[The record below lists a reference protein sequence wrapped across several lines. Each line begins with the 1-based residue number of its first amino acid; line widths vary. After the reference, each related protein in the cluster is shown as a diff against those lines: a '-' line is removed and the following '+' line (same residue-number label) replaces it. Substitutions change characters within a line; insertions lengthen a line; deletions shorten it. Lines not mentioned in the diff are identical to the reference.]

1 MPVSKLSDSLTANG
15 SKKTYQS
22 FLAGNAPQTPNAWD
36 SISTTTL
43 SATQTTITF
52 TIPQT
57 YGHLRFHI
65 LAKTT
70 DTVSSVVDNLSMN
83 FNSDTGANYTRQYI
97 VANDKGGTPSVGS
110 TTGNTAAFCG
120 TVPRSHTNLA
130 NQFGVSLIDIFDYQ
144 LTSKFK
150 TWKSFQ
156 TFDVNLGNPAS
167 IGMQGGAWANTA
179 AITSVSFT
187 APNGNFAIGS
197 VFALY
202 GLKG

>member
-1 MPVSKLSDSLTANG
+1 MPVSKLSDSGTASG

-22 FLAGNAPQTPNAWD
+22 FLAGNSPQTPDAWD
-36 SISTTTL
+36 SIVTTTL
-43 SATQTTITF
+43 ASSQTGITF

-70 DTVSSVVDNLSMN
+70 DTASSTVDNLTMV
-83 FNSDTGANYTRQYI
+83 FNSDSGANYTRQYN
-97 VANDKGGTPSVGS
+97 VVNDKGATPAVGS
-110 TTGNTAAFCG
+110 TTGMSAAYCG
-120 TVPRSHTNLA
+120 VVPRSHTNLT
-130 NQFGVSLIDIFDYQ
+130 NQFGISIIDIFDYQ
-144 LTSKFK
+144 MLNKYK

-156 TFDVNLGNPAS
+156 SFDVNLSSPAS
-167 IGMQGGAWANTA
+167 LGQQGGAWMNTA
-179 AITSVSFT
+179 AITSISFT
-187 APNGNFAIGS
+187 APNGNFASGS

>member
-1 MPVSKLSDSLTANG
+1 MPVSKLSDSLTAAG
-15 SKKTYQS
+15 TKKTYSS

-52 TIPQT
+52 SIPQT

-70 DTVSSVVDNLSMN
+70 DTASSVVDNLSMN
-83 FNSDTGANYTRQYI
+83 FNSDTGANYTRQFL
-97 VANDKGGTPSVGS
+97 VVNDKGATPSVGS
-110 TTGNTAAFCG
+110 TIGNTAAFCG
-120 TVPRSHTNLA
+120 TVPRSHANLA
-130 NQFGVSLIDIFDYQ
+130 NQFGISIIDIFDYQ
-144 LTSKFK
+144 LTTKFK

-156 TFDVNLGNPAS
+156 SFDVNLGNPAS
-167 IGMQGGAWANTA
+167 LGQQGGAWANTN
-179 AITSVSFT
+179 AITTVSFT

>member
-1 MPVSKLSDSLTANG
+1 MPVSKLSDSGTASG

-22 FLAGNAPQTPNAWD
+22 FLAGNSPQTPDAWD

-43 SATQTTITF
+43 SASQTTITF
-52 TIPQT
+52 SIPQT

-65 LAKTT
+65 IAKTT
-70 DTVSSVVDNLSMN
+70 DTVSSTVDNLTMN
-83 FNSDTGANYTRQYI
+83 FNSDTGANYTRQYN
-97 VANDKGGTPSVGS
+97 VVNDKGATPTVGS
-110 TTGNTAAFCG
+110 TTGNTAAYCG
-120 TVPRSHTNLA
+120 IVPRSHTNLA
-130 NQFGVSLIDIFDYQ
+130 NQFGISIIDIFDYQ
-144 LTSKFK
+144 MLNKYK

-156 TFDVNLGNPAS
+156 SFDVNLSAPAS
-167 IGMQGGAWANTA
+167 LGQQGGAWMNTA

-187 APNGNFAIGS
+187 APNGNFASGS

>member
-1 MPVSKLSDSLTANG
+1 MPVSKLSDSLGASG

-22 FLAGNAPQTPNAWD
+22 FLAGNAPQTPDAWD

-43 SATQTTITF
+43 SSTQTTITF

-57 YGHLRFHI
+57 YGHLRFHV

-70 DTVSSVVDNLSMN
+70 DTVSSTVDNLSMN
-83 FNSDTGANYTRQYI
+83 FNSDSGANYTRQYNI
-97 VANDKGGTPSVGS
+97 VNDKGATPAVGS
-110 TTGNTAAFCG
+110 STGNTVAYCG

-130 NQFGVSLIDIFDYQ
+130 NQFGISIIDIFDYQ
-144 LTSKFK
+144 LTSKYK
-150 TWKSFQ
+150 TWKSWQ
-156 TFDVNLGNPAS
+156 SFDCNLSAPAS
-167 IGMQGGAWANTA
+167 LGQQGGAWMNTN